1 MVFAVARTT
10 SRSTLLLS
18 LALGTIYVVWGSTY
32 LAIRIMVETIPP
44 LFGAGV
50 RFLIPGLLFAA
61 WVVARRGASA
71 LRVTRGQLAAV
82 VLVATLLLVGGNGG
96 VTVAEQDAPSGLAA
110 LIIAAVPLWVVLL
123 RLLVGERVPRVTL
136 AGVALGLGGVAILV
150 IPGDRPDDAALWA
163 VLMLVGSS
171 ACWATGSFVSSRVTL
186 PDDVLVTTALQM
198 LIGGALFLVAGL
210 AAGENADFD
219 AADVSLRSLLALVY
233 LATAGSLVAF
243 TAYLWLLENAP
254 ISTVATYAF
263 VNPVF
268 AVVLGWAVLDE
279 ELTAAMLAAAA
290 VIVVS
295 VAAVIRT
302 ERAPEP
308 EPAPAGVPAEPPRS

>member
-1 MVFAVARTT
+1 M
-10 SRSTLLLS
+10 LLS

-44 LFGAGV
+44 LLGAGV
-50 RFLIPGLLFAA
+50 RFLIPGALFAT

-71 LRVTRGQLAAV
+71 LRVTRGQLGAV

-198 LIGGALFLVAGL
+198 LIGGALFLVAGF
-210 AAGENADFD
+210 AAGEGADLKLG
-219 AADVSLRSLLALVY
+219 DVSLRSLAALVY

-279 ELTAAMLAAAA
+279 ELTAAMLVAAA
-290 VIVVS
+290 VIVAS

-302 ERAPEP
+302 ERSPEP
-308 EPAPAGVPAEPPRS
+308 RRR